1 MIQKHTGTRDISC
14 MVIKPV
20 LQHLSKYYMR
30 GTLRELIKDLGL
42 ELEYVER
49 EDNWISYDSYLS
61 ILQKLKGA
69 SDTRHEV
76 FQSGINLV
84 TKDSFSFLYYLFSVL
99 KVFNSPRPAYAKM
112 AEYRSIFTHVDEL
125 EVLSADKNTLK
136 IRYALADPYRPDA
149 LNCEMVRGQLAAV
162 PLFWNLPPAEVNE
175 TRCQARGA
183 PACVFEVRW
192 KNRRLMRFITGL
204 VPAGVVGLE
213 LLYFLVHKNPLL
225 SLRDIVIS
233 GLVLLCAWLGLA
245 FYRQT
250 RRRRFNK
257 TEYEKRV
264 AVIERAIYEGRR
276 EYLELQRANQQ
287 IIEKANKLS
296 MINRIS
302 AELIKFND
310 EDTLLQSVMKLI
322 VENLDFD
329 VGLYLSMD
337 SGLKYLKQPFIF
349 TQQSQARDISLN
361 PDELFLKK
369 GLEEIA
375 RGKKPVIVQST
386 ALFKNVRRKEVL
398 AIPLCIRNAFYYL
411 MLFYNYGGEACVDG
425 RGLDFFNTISYQLEI
440 SLDNIYA
447 SKAPK
452 TIIASIPSSLVVFNG
467 YSHKISFINP
477 SCLQTMGVTQPQALG
492 KGIISFLKIKDP
504 LVKRNF
510 KAHIKKAVGST
521 LVDDRELRI
530 GDQVIGFT
538 LFKMPAVFGGGDEVG
553 MIMKNITE
561 QKEIKEQLFRA
572 EKLAALGTLVSGI
585 AHEINN
591 PLYGVLG
598 SAEIISDEARD
609 PAIKTYARDIID
621 FITQASDIVKDLS
634 SYTRDLREDKPG
646 LVDINGVMD
655 DALRIVK
662 YSKNFVDI
670 DVKKKYQ
677 QVSPLF
683 ARVGELRQVY
693 INLLTNALQAMN
705 GKGVIT
711 LVSRNGRDAVETLV
725 SDTGSGIPEKIL
737 PKIFDPFF
745 TTKETGRGTGLGLNI
760 VYRLVTQNNGV
771 ISVRSTAG
779 RGTVFTIKYFLNKG
793 GNGPKKKAV
802 RGTDN

>member
-1 MIQKHTGTRDISC
+1 MIQEHADTRDISC
-14 MVIKPV
+14 MVVKPA
-20 LQHLSKYYMR
+20 LQLLSRYFTR
-30 GTLRELIKDLGL
+30 GTLRELAEDMGL
-42 ELEYVER
+42 SLEYLER
-49 EDNWISYDSYLS
+49 EDNWISYDSYLR
-61 ILQKLKGA
+61 ILRKLKGA
-69 SDTRHEV
+69 SDARHEV
-76 FQSGINLV
+76 FQSGVNLV

-112 AEYRSIFTHVDEL
+112 AEYRSIFTHVDSL
-125 EVLSADKNTLK
+125 EVLSADKNRLTV
-136 IRYALADPYRPDA
+136 RYILGDPYRPDD

-175 TRCQARGA
+175 TQCQAAGA

-192 KNRRLMRFITGL
+192 QNRRFTRIVTGL
-204 VPAGVVGLE
+204 VLAGVVGLE

-225 SLRDIVIS
+225 SLRDVVIS
-233 GLVLLCAWLGLA
+233 GLVLLCSWLGLA
-245 FYRQT
+245 LYRQT
-250 RRRRFNK
+250 RHKSFNK

-302 AELIKFND
+302 AELIKYND
-310 EDTLLQSVMKLI
+310 EDMLLQAVMKLI

-329 VGLYLSMD
+329 VGFCLSLD
-337 SGLKYLKQPFIF
+337 SGLKFLKQPFIY
-349 TQQSQARDISLN
+349 TKQTAARDMGLD

-369 GLEEIA
+369 GLEELVRIKSPA
-375 RGKKPVIVQST
+375 VVQST
-386 ALFKNVRRKEVL
+386 ELFKNVRQKEVL
-398 AIPLCIRNAFYYL
+398 AIPLCVRNAFYYV
-411 MLFYNYGGEACVDG
+411 MLFYNYGGAAGVDT
-425 RGLDFFNTISYQLEI
+425 RGLDFFNTITYQLDI

-477 SCLQTMGVTQPQALG
+477 SCLQTMGVSQTQALG
-492 KGIISFLKIKDP
+492 KGIVSFLKIRDP
-504 LVKRNF
+504 LVKKNF
-510 KAHIKKAVGST
+510 KAQIKKTVGSE
-521 LVDDRELRI
+521 LVDDQELRI

-538 LFKMPAVFGGGDEVG
+538 LFKMPAVFGGGNEVG

-598 SAEIISDEARD
+598 SAEIIRDEARQ
-609 PAIKTYARDIID
+609 ASLKTYARDIIE

-670 DVKKKYQ
+670 DVQKKYEK
-677 QVSPLF
+677 VSPVF

-711 LVSRNGRDAVETLV
+711 LVSRNGRDAVETQV
-725 SDTGSGIPEKIL
+725 TDTGSGIPEKIL

-745 TTKETGRGTGLGLNI
+745 TTKETGKGTGLGLNI

-771 ISVRSTAG
+771 ISVRSAQG
-779 RGTVFTIKYFLNKG
+779 RGTVFTIKYFLNKVG
-793 GNGPKKKAV
+793 DGQE
-802 RGTDN
+802 